1 MSTYIQIPNSITTK
15 LTKRSKHEE
24 ALVYALIRNQ
34 IKDNSFTASFSQSQL
49 VDYFIEEDLILTDKQ
64 REYKER
70 TINNYVSTLK
80 DVGLLKVIGKKK
92 GDSDHRYNVYQFDYL
107 KKEYFHILPPFL
119 ADVNISPK
127 LKGLLLFIKANCW
140 SGTNYLRFNGI
151 TTDLAEKLGVGKN
164 NIKGYLEELK
174 SKGYIRFIGK
184 SLHITNGNFP
194 LFMDQDMDNITYK
207 IIYDFCLEHDRVPP
221 IKNVDK
227 NGRDQA
233 LSWIVFE
240 YQNENDRRD
249 KSQPQNKFEYG
260 RLRNALKERCK
271 NLPENLSLEYFCQVL
286 RNKKPQ
292 KDDKTYCPIIL

>member
-70 TINNYVSTLK
+70 TINNYVSNLK

-92 GDSDHRYNVYQFDYL
+92 GDSDHRYNVYQFNYL
-107 KKEYFHILPPFL
+107 TEDYFHILPPFL

-140 SGTNYLRFNGI
+140 SGTNYIRFNGI

-164 NIKGYLEELK
+164 QIKDYVTELQV
-174 SKGYIRFIGK
+174 KGYIRFIGK
-184 SLHITNGNFP
+184 SLHIINENFP
-194 LFMDQDMDNITYK
+194 LSIENDVWNVTYQ
-207 IIYDFCLEHDRVPP
+207 IIYDYCLEHDKRPP

-227 NGRDQA
+227 NRKDKR
-233 LSWIVFE
+233 LSYIIAE
-240 YQNENDRRD
+240 YATDYD
-249 KSQPQNKFEYG
+249 
-260 RLRNALKERCK
+260 RLRNTLNERCK
-271 NLPENLSLEYFCQVL
+271 NLPADLSLEYFCQVL
-286 RNKKPQ
+286 RNMKPTRE
-292 KDDKTYCPIIL
+292 DKACKPDIFL